1 MNKHAGEC
9 RSLCEK
15 SGLSVLALEQRGKR
29 IAAVCTAGR
38 VIVPRSPSDCRWQK
52 NALAQARR
60 IADLNRLPI
69 NPLGIAPR
77 YLES

>member
-1 MNKHAGEC
+1 MNKHTREC

-15 SGLSVLALEQRGKR
+15 SGLLVLALEQRGKR
-29 IAAVCTAGR
+29 IAVVCTAGT

-60 IADLNRLPI
+60 IADLNLLPT
-69 NPLGIAPR
+69 NPRGIAPQHP
-77 YLES
+77 ES

>member
-1 MNKHAGEC
+1 MNKHAREC

-29 IAAVCTAGR
+29 IAVVCTAGT

-69 NPLGIAPR
+69 NPRGIAPR